1 MDTYEGKEDLNLE
14 QLKIYPMKTLAL
26 EERPSSFV
34 KFHPYNPDLMQIKV
48 NFWKSNIIDE
58 FPSLIDYIET

>member
-34 KFHPYNPDLMQIKV
+34 KFHPYNPDLM
-48 NFWKSNIIDE
+48 
-58 FPSLIDYIET
+58 